1 MFEHATLEYQRFV
14 KQNIIRTILKEYSYF
29 QSTNANAADT
39 MVSDE
44 WTIMIFRKFHDLFE
58 YYFQIIMCNQAI
70 EKFCLLHSQPCSGRP
85 IRIASNEFK
94 NNFKNNTMKMVQ
106 RAYRSTQTA
115 NVKPDSFLRKYI
127 GYSENIQPFYQYL
140 KQTNRAI
147 PTGPRPSRDDFYSDS
162 PNVFDIMQ
170 SRAEYLETFALW
182 HIQQSIQP

>member
-29 QSTNANAADT
+29 QSTNANAADI

-58 YYFQIIMCNQAI
+58 YYFQIVICNQDT
-70 EKFCLLHSQPCSGRP
+70 S
-85 IRIASNEFK
+85 EFK
-94 NNFKNNTMKMVQ
+94 KNFKNNTMKMVQ